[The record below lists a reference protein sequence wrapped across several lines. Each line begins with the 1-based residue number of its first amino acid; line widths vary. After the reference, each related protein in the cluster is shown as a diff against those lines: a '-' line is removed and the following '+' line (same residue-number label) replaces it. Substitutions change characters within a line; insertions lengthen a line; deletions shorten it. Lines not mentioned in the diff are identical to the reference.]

1 VNLLATKVGRGRSV
15 ASGGHVGCC
24 LYASKADDL
33 NARLMLRGNI
43 TTPSAEEWD
52 GRGLALDRKGVTVLR
67 TPKTVVTRVCEALK
81 TMGRSVQSRLI
92 LYTVLDDGAAASQV
106 FELNPHSTEP
116 LLELVVALHGN
127 GSCWMSIHR
136 PRRIK
141 ERKVE

>member
-24 LYASKADDL
+24 LYASKVDDL

-43 TTPSAEEWD
+43 TAPSAEEWV
-52 GRGLALDRKGVTVLR
+52 GRGLTLYKKGVTVLR
-67 TPKTVVTRVCEALK
+67 TPKTVVTKVSEALK
-81 TMGRSVQSRLI
+81 TMGMSVQSRLI
-92 LYTVLDDGAAASQV
+92 LYTVLDDGAASPV

-136 PRRIK
+136 SRRIK